1 MPPAP
6 LRSRLTRRDAALRR
20 FTRLRYGPRG
30 TLALHRHAIGG
41 DLLRAPVNVML
52 APVALLMLG
61 AGWALTRMGA
71 TRVGGWLRSRRVFLR
86 SDVSAVIQR
95 DLAALI
101 ADLQRQGL
109 GPDTSPDRIA
119 RAIRS
124 HADTRN
130 AVAEITTS
138 LIVLTVGITLFHR
151 ATPGMISLAG
161 PMAQMRAHGAAVHD
175 FALGDTLGRAWYW
188 AFPVETAPLTVVA
201 TGVALAFA
209 GSLVTTFAGLIAD
222 PVQLWTGVHRRR
234 LSRLMARLD
243 AEIDSGAPEPEHLLA
258 RLGDVIDTALIALR
272 SWRG

>member
-30 TLALHRHAIGG
+30 TLALHRHAIGA

-95 DLAALI
+95 DLGALI

-138 LIVLTVGITLFHR
+138 LIVLTVGIALFHR
-151 ATPGMISLAG
+151 ATPSMISLAG
-161 PMAQMRAHGAAVHD
+161 PMAQMRAHGAAVRD

-201 TGVALAFA
+201 TGVALAVA

-222 PVQLWTGVHRRR
+222 PVQLWTGIHRRR

-243 AEIDSGAPEPEHLLA
+243 AETTAARQNPNTCWPALA
-258 RLGDVIDTALIALR
+258 T
-272 SWRG
+272 

>member
-20 FTRLRYGPRG
+20 FARRRYGPRG
-30 TLALHRHAIGG
+30 TLALHRHAIGAV
-41 DLLRAPVNVML
+41 LMRRPVNVVL
-52 APVALLMLG
+52 ARVALQMLG
-61 AGWALTRMGA
+61 RGWAVARMGA

-101 ADLQRQGL
+101 ADLQRQDL

-138 LIVLTVGITLFHR
+138 LIVLTVGIALFHR

-161 PMAQMRAHGAAVHD
+161 PMAQMRAHGAAVRD
-175 FALGDTLGRAWYW
+175 FAMGDTLGRAWYW

-201 TGVALAFA
+201 TGVALAVA

-243 AEIDSGAPEPEHLLA
+243 AETDSGAPEPEHLLA

>member
-30 TLALHRHAIGG
+30 TLALHRHAIGA

-61 AGWALTRMGA
+61 AGCALTRMGA

-86 SDVSAVIQR
+86 SHVSAVIQR
-95 DLAALI
+95 DLVALI
-101 ADLQRQGL
+101 ADLQQQGL

-119 RAIRS
+119 HAIRS

-138 LIVLTVGITLFHR
+138 LIVLTVGIALFHR

-161 PMAQMRAHGAAVHD
+161 PMAQMRAHAAAVRD

-243 AEIDSGAPEPEHLLA
+243 AETDSGAPEPEHLLA

>member
-30 TLALHRHAIGG
+30 TLALHRHAIGA

-161 PMAQMRAHGAAVHD
+161 PMAQMRAHAAAVRD

-201 TGVALAFA
+201 TGVALAVA

-222 PVQLWTGVHRRR
+222 PVQLWTGIHRRR

-243 AEIDSGAPEPEHLLA
+243 AETDSGVPEPEHLLA

>member
-161 PMAQMRAHGAAVHD
+161 PMAQMRAHAAAVRD

-201 TGVALAFA
+201 TGVALAVA

-222 PVQLWTGVHRRR
+222 PVQLWTGIHRRR

-243 AEIDSGAPEPEHLLA
+243 AETDSGVPEPEHLLA

>member
-30 TLALHRHAIGG
+30 TLALHRHAIGA

-95 DLAALI
+95 DLGALI

-138 LIVLTVGITLFHR
+138 LIVLTVGIALFHR
-151 ATPGMISLAG
+151 ATPSMISLAG
-161 PMAQMRAHGAAVHD
+161 PMAQMRAHGAAVRD

-201 TGVALAFA
+201 TGVALAVA

-243 AEIDSGAPEPEHLLA
+243 AETDSGAPEPEHLLA